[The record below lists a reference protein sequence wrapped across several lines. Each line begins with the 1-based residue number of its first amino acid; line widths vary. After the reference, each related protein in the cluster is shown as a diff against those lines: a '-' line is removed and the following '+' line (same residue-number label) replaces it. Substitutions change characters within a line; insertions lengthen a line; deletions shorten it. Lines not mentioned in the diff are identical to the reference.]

1 MNADHHELQQR
12 RYTMFRIRIP
22 ILLLITLL
30 FLINK
35 SYSAPDLSPEK
46 TAGLSGAVTN
56 ENGNT
61 MPQVAVFIPELKV
74 GTYTDSVGF
83 YKLNLLPNGK
93 YQIEFLRVGY
103 KTVVRT
109 ISMKSGYTQLNIQM
123 EVSPIESNAIIVT
136 APYAA
141 TPENMPYAVDYISRE
156 EMQFS
161 GATTLTEAITHVPGV
176 SQLSTGVGI
185 TKPVIR
191 GLHGNRILTIIEGFR
206 FDNQQW
212 QDEHG
217 LGLSDTGIRD
227 VEIIKGPASLL
238 YGSDAMSGV
247 LNLVDEKPA
256 PVDKTVSDLNMRI
269 DSNTLGLNADAGI
282 KGGSESFHW
291 KARLGGDSH
300 ADYIDGEDERV
311 PNTRFNGFN
320 LKTNAGIVRKN
331 LVSNLNYHFSFY
343 QFGVVEQNEAKK
355 KDGKEEERFGREME
369 EAYHQVNYHLITT
382 QNTLFVGASQI
393 KVDAG
398 AHLNNRQEQEGPEEQ
413 ELGNL
418 NMQLNTYSVNT
429 RYVSPTFGNSQL
441 STGVQANIQANTNSG
456 SRVIIP
462 DANISEVAAYGFLR
476 HELSPLVIEE
486 GIRFNNYHI
495 KTEERGIPDSMGYM
509 PVIEETYHPLTGSV
523 GIVYNLTRNFQ
534 FKANFAMGYR
544 APNLAELASNGL
556 HEGTLNYE
564 IGNSDFKNEK
574 NREADLGVHYGSSFF
589 SFDASVF
596 RNDFDHYIFLS
607 PTDEYI
613 KGYRVYRFLQS
624 DAVLRGGEVSLTWS
638 PPTLRWLELHST
650 FSGLVGKLSNDS
662 YLPLMPANKM
672 THELTFNNDIWHILK
687 KGFVKMG
694 TVTVF
699 QQNNVAAAEL
709 NTPGY
714 TLVNLEVGGNI
725 PGSRVYGTLTCTNL
739 LGKVYYDHLSR
750 IKPGSFNDPN
760 VGFNNI
766 GRNITLAFH
775 IPLHN

>member
-1 MNADHHELQQR
+1 
-12 RYTMFRIRIP
+12 MFRIRIP
-22 ILLLITLL
+22 ILLLITLIFL
-30 FLINK
+30 FNK
-35 SYSAPDLSPEK
+35 SYSAPDSPEK
-46 TAGLSGAVTN
+46 TAGLSGTVTN
-56 ENGNT
+56 ENGN
-61 MPQVAVFIPELKV
+61 MMSQVAVFIPELKV
-74 GTYTDSVGF
+74 GTYTDSSGF
-83 YKLNLLPNGK
+83 YNLNLLPNGK
-93 YQIEFLRVGY
+93 YQIEFLHLGY
-103 KTVVRT
+103 KTVVQT
-109 ISMKSGYTQLNIQM
+109 VNMIGGQKQLDVQM
-123 EVSPIESNAIIVT
+123 IVSPVETNAIVVT

-141 TPENMPYAVDYISRE
+141 TPENTPYPVDYISRE

-161 GATTLTEAITHVPGV
+161 GATTLTDAITEVPGI

-217 LGLSDTGIRD
+217 LGLSDMGIRD

-238 YGSDAMSGV
+238 YGSDAMAGV

-256 PVDKTVSDLNMRI
+256 PADKTVSDLNMRI
-269 DSNTLGLNADAGI
+269 DSNTLGLNTDAGI

-291 KARLGGDSH
+291 KGRLGGDSH
-300 ADYIDGEDERV
+300 ADYIDGENERV

-331 LVSNLNYHFSFY
+331 LVSNLNYNFSFY
-343 QFGVVEQNEAKK
+343 QFGVVEQNEAEK

-382 QNTLFVGASQI
+382 QNTFFIGASQI

-413 ELGNL
+413 KLGNL
-418 NMQLNTYSVNT
+418 NMQLNNYSVNT
-429 RYVSPTFGNSQL
+429 RYVSPTLGSSQL
-441 STGVQANIQANTNSG
+441 SAGVQANIQSNTNSG

-462 DANISEVAAYGFLR
+462 DANTSEVAGYGFLR
-476 HELSPLVIEE
+476 HELQPLIIEE
-486 GIRFNNYHI
+486 GIRFNNCHI

-509 PVIEETYHPLTGSV
+509 PVIEETYQPLTGSV
-523 GIVYNLTRNFQ
+523 GMIYNLAQGFQ

-564 IGNSDFKNEK
+564 IGNPDFQREE
-574 NREADLGVHYGSSFF
+574 NREIDLGVHYGSAFF

-596 RNDFDHYIFLS
+596 RNDFDHYIFLA
-607 PTDEYI
+607 PTDESI
-613 KGYRVYRFLQS
+613 KGYRVYRFLQA
-624 DAVLRGGEVSLTWS
+624 DAVLKGGEVSFAWS
-638 PPTLRWLELHST
+638 PPTFRWLELHST
-650 FSGLVGKLSNDS
+650 FSGLVGKLSDNDS

-672 THELTFNNDIWHILK
+672 THELTFNTNIWHILRQ
-687 KGFVKMG
+687 GFVKVG
-694 TVTVF
+694 TVTAF
-699 QQNNVAAAEL
+699 DQKNVADAEL
-709 NTPGY
+709 KTPGY
-714 TLVNLEVGGNI
+714 TLVNLEIGGNI
-725 PGSRVYGTLTCTNL
+725 PGSSIFGTLTCTNL

-750 IKPGSFNDPN
+750 IKPGSFNDPD

-766 GRNITLAFH
+766 GRNITLAVH
-775 IPLHN
+775 VPLLN